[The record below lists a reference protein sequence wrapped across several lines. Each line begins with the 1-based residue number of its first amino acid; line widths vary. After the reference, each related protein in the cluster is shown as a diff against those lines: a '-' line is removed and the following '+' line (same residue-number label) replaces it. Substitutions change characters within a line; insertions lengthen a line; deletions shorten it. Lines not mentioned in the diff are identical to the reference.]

1 MKKLLITA
9 GLTTLMG
16 TSAMS
21 QEIGATFSRFD
32 DNWLTVL
39 RTGMVEYASTIDG
52 LSYQQ
57 EDASD
62 DLAKQIDQVKNF
74 VAQGVDAIIVNIVD
88 TSAGAAVSAAAGD
101 TPLVYVNREPDNVNE
116 LPPTQAFVASNE
128 IESGT
133 LSAFEICKNLR
144 AEGKGNGAR
153 GYLMNGQL
161 SNQAA
166 VQRSKDVYDVIG
178 MDMCNFM
185 EIIDEAPANWS
196 RDEAQ
201 DLMTNWSRS
210 FWSHQRTWVTSCHA
224 TKVID
229 QDHQGGASSCRPT
242 SYRQH
247 GEATMAD
254 TSQGTGGLTFD
265 KSKRS
270 WPNELNILL
279 ALFIIIAVFEA
290 IGQLAP
296 YMNGQS
302 FLFDT
307 KDRFDSIFNEARLQ
321 IIILQVAIIGII
333 ALGVTQV
340 IITAGID
347 LSSGPLVAATAMVAM
362 SFGQTELVNGFAN
375 PKALFGPWAMDLPVV
390 IPVVIGLTFGACI
403 GLINGTFIAYFRIPP
418 FIATLGMFLFCR
430 GIALWWSGGI
440 WFVILA
446 IIFQLIMSYT
456 VYGKHTYAIGS
467 NEEAA
472 RMSGINVKRHK
483 LLVYMIASMLAAFAG
498 IVLSS
503 KAVTAQ
509 AGMGEFYE
517 LFAIAMAVI
526 GGISLQG
533 GRGSIIGTVL
543 GAMVLGVIRSG
554 FTYIKLDGSYQ
565 LMAMGAIIVAA
576 VILDQYRQ
584 RNRA

>member
-1 MKKLLITA
+1 
-9 GLTTLMG
+9 
-16 TSAMS
+16 
-21 QEIGATFSRFD
+21 
-32 DNWLTVL
+32 
-39 RTGMVEYASTIDG
+39 
-52 LSYQQ
+52 
-57 EDASD
+57 
-62 DLAKQIDQVKNF
+62 
-74 VAQGVDAIIVNIVD
+74 
-88 TSAGAAVSAAAGD
+88 
-101 TPLVYVNREPDNVNE
+101 
-116 LPPTQAFVASNE
+116 
-128 IESGT
+128 
-133 LSAFEICKNLR
+133 
-144 AEGKGNGAR
+144 
-153 GYLMNGQL
+153 
-161 SNQAA
+161 
-166 VQRSKDVYDVIG
+166 
-178 MDMCNFM
+178 
-185 EIIDEAPANWS
+185 
-196 RDEAQ
+196 
-201 DLMTNWSRS
+201 
-210 FWSHQRTWVTSCHA
+210 
-224 TKVID
+224 
-229 QDHQGGASSCRPT
+229 
-242 SYRQH
+242 
-247 GEATMAD
+247 MAD
-254 TSQGTGGLTFD
+254 TSQGVGGLTFD

-307 KDRFDSIFNEARLQ
+307 KDRFDSIFNEARLK

-347 LSSGPLVAATAMVAM
+347 LSSGPLVAATAMIAM
-362 SFGQTELVNGFAN
+362 SFAQVAEVNGFAN
-375 PKALFGPWAMDLPVV
+375 PVFGPWAMDLPVV
-390 IPVVIGLTFGACI
+390 VPVVIGLAFGAMI

-430 GIALWWSGGI
+430 GIALWWSGGNPVSFPTDAYAWI
-440 WFVILA
+440 GSGMMPVVWFVALA
-446 IIFQLIMSYT
+446 IIFQFIMSYT

-483 LLVYMIASMLAAFAG
+483 VMVYMIASMLAAFAG

>member
-1 MKKLLITA
+1 
-9 GLTTLMG
+9 
-16 TSAMS
+16 
-21 QEIGATFSRFD
+21 
-32 DNWLTVL
+32 
-39 RTGMVEYASTIDG
+39 
-52 LSYQQ
+52 
-57 EDASD
+57 
-62 DLAKQIDQVKNF
+62 
-74 VAQGVDAIIVNIVD
+74 
-88 TSAGAAVSAAAGD
+88 
-101 TPLVYVNREPDNVNE
+101 
-116 LPPTQAFVASNE
+116 
-128 IESGT
+128 
-133 LSAFEICKNLR
+133 
-144 AEGKGNGAR
+144 
-153 GYLMNGQL
+153 
-161 SNQAA
+161 
-166 VQRSKDVYDVIG
+166 
-178 MDMCNFM
+178 
-185 EIIDEAPANWS
+185 
-196 RDEAQ
+196 
-201 DLMTNWSRS
+201 
-210 FWSHQRTWVTSCHA
+210 
-224 TKVID
+224 
-229 QDHQGGASSCRPT
+229 
-242 SYRQH
+242 
-247 GEATMAD
+247 MAD

-279 ALFIIIAVFEA
+279 ALFIIIIVFEA
-290 IGQLAP
+290 IGQIAP

-307 KDRFDSIFNEARLQ
+307 KGRFDSIFNEARLQ

-347 LSSGPLVAATAMVAM
+347 LSSGPLVAATAMIAM

-375 PKALFGPWAMDLPVV
+375 PKALFGSWAMDLPVI
-390 IPVVIGLTFGACI
+390 IPVVVGLAFGAMI

-430 GIALWWSGGI
+430 GIALWWSGGNPI
-440 WFVILA
+440 SFPTDSFAWIGSGMMPVVWFVILA
-446 IIFQLIMSYT
+446 IVFQLIMSYT

-483 LLVYMIASMLAAFAG
+483 LMVYMIASMLAAFAG

-565 LMAMGAIIVAA
+565 LMAMGSIIVAA